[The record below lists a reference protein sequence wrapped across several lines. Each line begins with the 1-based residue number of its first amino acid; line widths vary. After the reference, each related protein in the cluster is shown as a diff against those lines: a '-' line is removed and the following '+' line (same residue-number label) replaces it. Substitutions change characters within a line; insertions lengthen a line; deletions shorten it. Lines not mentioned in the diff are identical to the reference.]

1 MYYFKIAMGTFAL
14 LLGVMSYGQKKETLI
29 DGRVQL
35 YNGNIIPV
43 TVENKRTKEKTKT
56 DQTGYFLIN
65 VQQQDTIRFIS
76 DYSSTMLYV
85 VDYQDLNDKRI
96 TVSLVKPGQSLE
108 EIVIVKKDFGSNEFN
123 FGEIK
128 KLTAAE
134 KRYNADNQLFSAT
147 GNLGLGISIDAIINR
162 FSGKRK
168 RDKQLIEYEKIQNN
182 ISSFYNQYP
191 KDLLMKNLAIP
202 EDQVDAFVLFFVTQ
216 PGTDKVKVSQ
226 TEDYELFL
234 AQHYDEFLSF
244 IKK

>member
-1 MYYFKIAMGTFAL
+1 MHYFKIAISTFAL
-14 LLGVMSYGQKKETLI
+14 LVGAMSYGQQKETLI
-29 DGRVQL
+29 DGRVRL

-43 TVENKRTKEKTKT
+43 KVENKRNKETTTT

-65 VQQQDTIRFIS
+65 VQQQDTIRFSS
-76 DYSSTMLYV
+76 DYSATMLYIIDSQDV
-85 VDYQDLNDKRI
+85 VNKRI
-96 TVSLVKPGQSLE
+96 TTTLVKPGQSLD

-128 KLTAAE
+128 KLTPAE

-182 ISSFYNQYP
+182 MASFYEQYP
-191 KDLLMKNLAIP
+191 KNLLIKNLAIP
-202 EDQVDAFVLFFVTQ
+202 EDQVDAFVLFLVTQ
-216 PGTDKVKVSQ
+216 PGTDKVKVTQ
-226 TEDYELFL
+226 TEDYQLFL
-234 AQHYDEFLSF
+234 AQHYDEFLHF
-244 IKK
+244 IKQ

>member
-1 MYYFKIAMGTFAL
+1 MLFIGAI
-14 LLGVMSYGQKKETLI
+14 SYGQQKESLI
-29 DGRVQL
+29 DGRVRL

-43 TVENKRTKEKTKT
+43 TVENKRNKEMTKT

-65 VQQQDTIRFIS
+65 AQEKDTIRFTS
-76 DYSSTMLYV
+76 DYSATMLYV
-85 VDYQDLNDKRI
+85 IDSQDLKIKRI
-96 TVSLVKPGQSLE
+96 SASLVKPGQSLE
-108 EIVIVKKDFGSNEFN
+108 EIVIVKTDFDSNEFN

-168 RDKQLIEYEKIQNN
+168 RDKQLVEYERIQNN
-182 ISSFYNQYP
+182 ITSFYEQYP
-191 KDLLMKNLAIP
+191 KELLVKNLAIP
-202 EDQVDAFVLFFVTQ
+202 EEQVDAFVLFFVTQ
-216 PGTDKVKVSQ
+216 PGTNTVKVSQ
-226 TEDYELFL
+226 KEDYQLFL
-234 AQHYDEFLSF
+234 AQHYDDFLNF